1 MERPVSEQPTIVLL
15 HAFPLDHR
23 MWSAQAEYLRGQGF
37 GVVTPDLPGF
47 GGTPLLD
54 GPPDLVAV
62 AQHVIDHLPP
72 GPVVVGGLS
81 LGGYVTM
88 AMLRLGMPNLVGAM
102 LCDTKATADPEAGRA
117 NRLGLAD
124 RLEEAGGDAGQV
136 FREALLHNL
145 LGDTTRVER
154 PIVQEQVGH
163 WLDEADGAT
172 GAWYMRAMAAR
183 PESLDVL
190 GALTVPTLVLWGDED
205 LLSPPA
211 DHLAMVDALRE
222 ARAVEIPGAGH
233 LTSVESPR
241 ATATAI
247 EEFVRGL

>member
-1 MERPVSEQPTIVLL
+1 MSEHPTIVLL

-23 MWSAQAEYLRGQGF
+23 MWAAQAEYLRGQGF
-37 GVVTPDLPGF
+37 TVVTPDLPGF
-47 GGTPLLD
+47 GGTALLE

-88 AMLRLGMPNLVGAM
+88 AMLRLGVPNLVGAM

-124 RLEEAGGDAGQV
+124 RLEAAGEDAGQV
-136 FREALLHNL
+136 FRDALLHNL
-145 LGDTTRVER
+145 LGDTTRAER
-154 PIVQEQVGH
+154 PLVQAQVAE
-163 WLDEADGAT
+163 WLDQADPIT

-183 PESLDVL
+183 PASLDVL
-190 GALTVPTLVLWGDED
+190 AALTVPTLVLWGDED

-211 DHLAMVDALRE
+211 DHHAMVDALRE
-222 ARAVEIPGAGH
+222 ARAVELAEAGH
-233 LTSVESPR
+233 LTSVESPQ

-247 EEFVRGL
+247 EAFVRGL

>member
-1 MERPVSEQPTIVLL
+1 MSEQPTIVLL

-23 MWSAQAEYLRGQGF
+23 MWSAQVERLTGHGF
-37 GVVTPDLPGF
+37 PVVTPDLPGF
-47 GGTPLLD
+47 GGTALLD
-54 GPPDLVAV
+54 GPPDLAVVARR
-62 AQHVIDHLPP
+62 VIDELPP

-88 AMLRLGMPNLVGAM
+88 AMLRQGVPDLVGAM
-102 LCDTKATADPEAGRA
+102 FCDTKATADPEAGRA
-117 NRLGLAD
+117 NRLVLAD
-124 RLEEAGGDAGQV
+124 RLEAAGDNAGQV
-136 FREALLHNL
+136 FRDALLNNL
-145 LGDTTRVER
+145 LGDTTRAER
-154 PIVQEQVGH
+154 PLVEAQVGG
-163 WLDEADGAT
+163 WLDEADART

-183 PESLDVL
+183 PASLDVL
-190 GALTVPTLVLWGDED
+190 GSLTVPALVLWGDED

-211 DHLAMVDALRE
+211 DHQAMVDVLGRGVPATI
-222 ARAVEIPGAGH
+222 ANAGH

>member
-1 MERPVSEQPTIVLL
+1 MSEHPTIVLL

-23 MWSAQAEYLRGQGF
+23 MWSAQVEYLRGQGF
-37 GVVTPDLPGF
+37 TVVAPDLPGF
-47 GGTPLLD
+47 GGTALLE

-62 AQHVIDHLPP
+62 AQYVIDHLPA

-88 AMLRLGMPNLVGAM
+88 AMLRLGVPNLVGAM

-124 RLEEAGGDAGQV
+124 RLEAAGGDSGQV
-136 FREALLHNL
+136 FRDALLHNL
-145 LGDTTRVER
+145 LGDTTRAER
-154 PIVQEQVGH
+154 PLVQAQIGE
-163 WLDEADGAT
+163 WLDQADPIT

-183 PESLDVL
+183 PDSLDVL
-190 GALTVPTLVLWGDED
+190 GALEVPALVLWGTED
-205 LLSPPA
+205 LLSPPT
-211 DHLAMVDALRE
+211 DHQVMVDAL
-222 ARAVEIPGAGH
+222 AHGHSASIPQAGH
-233 LTSVESPR
+233 LTSVESPE

-247 EEFVRGL
+247 EAFVRAL